1 MIVVW
6 VLAMIAGLCWGRW
19 PVAMLATASVLASGA
34 HQLRHLTQPAGWV
47 GVMVVGVTP
56 WLLAAQRIRYERRVK
71 HLQARESVKVSQ
83 LQEQAHGLLR
93 LQRENEKRESAITQI
108 TTLYHVTK
116 ATTRAL
122 HVQELFAFS
131 LELVP
136 KLLDVKGLR
145 LIDTR
150 HQVEGAPLVLRA
162 SRASDGR
169 LMPDPGG
176 PISSDEQAI
185 LQQATVSP
193 KASTSVARD
202 RGGTVPAAE
211 EVSQHAGA
219 ATDRGGTV
227 PAAEEVSAAA
237 GLPTLAWAPLWSEQ
251 RPIGVVIADDLRPD
265 QVDTLSIVANQLSL
279 QLTRVHLYEAI
290 ESMAITDTLTG
301 LLVRRY
307 FLELAV
313 EELQRSARHG
323 LPCTVIMADLDFF
336 KAKNDTYG
344 HLVGDVV
351 LREAAQLLHKNLR
364 GIDLIARYGGE
375 EFVLLLV
382 ETAPAHAAPIAE
394 RLRQLVEAHQI
405 RAYDETLSQ
414 TVSLGIAG
422 FPEDGQTLEELIAR
436 ADEAL
441 YAAKHAGRNQVVRW
455 KEKL

>member
-1 MIVVW
+1 MVALW
-6 VLAMIAGLCWGRW
+6 VLAMIAGLCWARW
-19 PVAMLATASVLASGA
+19 LVAVLAAASVLASGA

-71 HLQARESVKVSQ
+71 RLQVRESVKKSQ

-93 LQRENEKRESAITQI
+93 LQRENEERESAITQI

-116 ATTRAL
+116 ATARAL

-145 LIDTR
+145 LIDLA
-150 HQVEGAPLVLRA
+150 HQVEDSPLTLRA
-162 SRASDGR
+162 HRVSDGR
-169 LMPDPGG
+169 LLQ
-176 PISSDEQAI
+176 DETSAI
-185 LQQATVSP
+185 LPIERAVIQQVTRAGRVPARAVLRGRPDRGRSGSV
-193 KASTSVARD
+193 STS
-202 RGGTVPAAE
+202 E
-211 EVSQHAGA
+211 
-219 ATDRGGTV
+219 ATALEGSL
-227 PAAEEVSAAA
+227 PE
-237 GLPTLAWAPLWSEQ
+237 GLTRLAWAPLWSEQ

-290 ESMAITDTLTG
+290 ESMAITDALTG

-313 EELQRSARHG
+313 EELQRSARHR

-351 LREAAQLLHKNLR
+351 LREVAQLLHKNLR

-382 ETAPAHAAPIAE
+382 ETAPDHAAPIAE

-422 FPEDGQTLEELIAR
+422 FPEDGQTLEDLIAR

>member
-1 MIVVW
+1 MTALVMPVW
-6 VLAMIAGLCWGRW
+6 VLAMIAGVCWARW
-19 PVAMLATASVLASGA
+19 SVAVLAAASVLMSGA
-34 HQLRHLTQPAGWV
+34 LQASHLAQPAGWI
-47 GVMVVGVTP
+47 GVIVVGVTP
-56 WLLAAQRIRYERRVK
+56 WLLAAQRSRYERRVRR
-71 HLQARESVKVSQ
+71 LQARESVKVSQ

-93 LQRENEKRESAITQI
+93 LQRENEERESVITNI
-108 TTLYHVTK
+108 TTLYHVTR
-116 ATTRAL
+116 ATARAL

-145 LIDTR
+145 LIDLA
-150 HQVEGAPLVLRA
+150 HQVEGAPLTLRA
-162 SRASDGR
+162 HRVSDGR
-169 LMPDPGG
+169 LVR
-176 PISSDEQAI
+176 DEVRAI
-185 LQQATVSP
+185 LPVERAVIQQVIRAGNL
-193 KASTSVARD
+193 STS
-202 RGGTVPAAE
+202 E
-211 EVSQHAGA
+211 ETPLEG
-219 ATDRGGTV
+219 
-227 PAAEEVSAAA
+227 PMPA
-237 GLPTLAWAPLWSEQ
+237 GLARLAWAPLWSEQ
-251 RPIGVVIADDLRPD
+251 RPVGVVIADDLRPD
-265 QVDTLSIVANQLSL
+265 QTDTLSIVANQLSL

-290 ESMAITDTLTG
+290 ESMAVTDALTG

-307 FLELAV
+307 FLELAA
-313 EELQRSARHG
+313 EELQRSARHQ

-351 LREAAQLLHKNLR
+351 LREVAQLLHNNLR

-382 ETAPAHAAPIAE
+382 ETAPAQAAPIAE

-422 FPEDGQTLEELIAR
+422 FPEDGRTLEELIAR

-441 YAAKHAGRNQVVRW
+441 YAAKHAGRNRVIRW
-455 KEKL
+455 SAV